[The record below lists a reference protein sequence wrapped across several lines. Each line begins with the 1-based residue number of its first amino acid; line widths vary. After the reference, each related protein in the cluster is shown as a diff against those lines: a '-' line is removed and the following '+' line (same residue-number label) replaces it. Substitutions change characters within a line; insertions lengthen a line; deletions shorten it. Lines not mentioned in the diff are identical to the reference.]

1 MSKMSKPEMDV
12 VRFKENDI
20 IVASGVGATI
30 PKLSLFGFADD
41 IPGNGYMIFN
51 LNNKKYEY
59 SDRNTLRTDLINAG
73 YTDDIGISNVS
84 ALFRAD
90 YKGKNDESYYFTNGD
105 YVWDAVEEYF
115 DRQ

>member
-41 IPGNGYMIFN
+41 IAGNGYMIFN
-51 LNNKKYEY
+51 LNNTKYE
-59 SDRNTLRTDLINAG
+59 
-73 YTDDIGISNVS
+73 
-84 ALFRAD
+84 
-90 YKGKNDESYYFTNGD
+90 
-105 YVWDAVEEYF
+105 
-115 DRQ
+115 